1 MDLPLFPLQTV
12 LFPGAPLPL
21 HVFEDRYRQMFAQ
34 VLSGP
39 RRFGVV
45 AIMEGA
51 EVGGPATYQPVGCVA
66 EVREVRRYPD
76 GRLDVLAQGSQRFK
90 VQRVLRPSPFVVAEV
105 ATLQEVA
112 GTAAERRAAAA
123 GELYQE
129 YLSVLLKVVDDL
141 PSQVVGTGFATDG
154 GKPVR
159 LPGGHTVRIPT
170 DPVGASYLFASCLC
184 IDLED
189 KQRLLAAATAADRL
203 RSINRLFRREV
214 ALLRQHRIWGPPR
227 MTGPFSLN

>member
-1 MDLPLFPLQTV
+1 MWTCRCSRCRPCCSR
-12 LFPGAPLPL
+12 A
-21 HVFEDRYRQMFAQ
+21 
-34 VLSGP
+34 
-39 RRFGVV
+39 
-45 AIMEGA
+45 
-51 EVGGPATYQPVGCVA
+51 
-66 EVREVRRYPD
+66 RRYPD
-76 GRLDVLAQGSQRFK
+76 GRLDVLAQGGPRFK

-112 GTAAERRAAAA
+112 GSAAERRAAAA
-123 GELYQE
+123 GELYRE
-129 YLSVLLKVVDDL
+129 YLGALVKVVDDL
-141 PSQVVGTGFATDG
+141 PPQVVGTGFAADG

-170 DPVGASYLFASCLC
+170 DPVAASYLFASSLC

-203 RSINRLFRREV
+203 RTINRLFRREV
-214 ALLRQHRIWGPPR
+214 ALLEQHRIWGPPR